1 MKSIIRISAFTFL
14 LCFLFGSL
22 QLMAQ
27 DTKKNEVFK
36 VYGNCDMCKETMEG
50 ALKKKDGVLKKDW
63 DKKTKM
69 LTVTY
74 DESKIT
80 LTQIKQKLAD
90 VGYDTDEIQAKD
102 EVYNKLH
109 KCCHYKR
116 AKDKS

>member
-1 MKSIIRISAFTFL
+1 MKSIFKITTLSLL
-14 LCFLFGSL
+14 LCFLFSSVHVF
-22 QLMAQ
+22 AQ
-27 DTKKNEVFK
+27 DTKKTETFK

-69 LTVTY
+69 MTLTY